1 MKDRPV
7 TIRHLAK
14 LLGVSNATVS
24 MALRNSPSISAS
36 TCKRVQDLAKKL
48 NYRGNILVNALM
60 TQVRRGRVNTGGE
73 VIGLLLEGTEQSGV
87 PSVAEGVEIAG
98 RRAGLAGLKLDVFFL
113 GHRGEDSASV
123 DRVLFSRGIRGLIV
137 GPMPLDLKPL
147 AVDWNRY
154 ACLAIG
160 YSFHQVMMHRVATA
174 HFQGLMTCYEELRKS
189 GCERIGC
196 VLGRDEDE
204 RTRHF
209 WQAAARSAPH
219 LYGGAHIPPLM
230 MDVPLKRSLFAQWF
244 KQHNPH
250 AVIGNYPDHVADW
263 MAQLKMNASYATL
276 DQYADR
282 PWSGIR
288 QSWAGIFSTAVDQLV
303 GKLARN
309 EFGLPTTARTTL
321 IEGEWIAAAGGHGR

>member
-7 TIRHLAK
+7 TIRHMAE

-24 MALRNSPSISAS
+24 MALRNSPAISPK

-60 TQVRRGRVNTGGE
+60 TQVRHGRLNVGGE

-87 PSVAEGVEIAG
+87 PSVAEGVEIASQ
-98 RRAGLAGLKLDVFFL
+98 RAGLAGLKLDVFFL
-113 GHRGEDSASV
+113 GHRGADSASV
-123 DRVLFSRGIRGLIV
+123 DRVLFSRGIRGVIM
-137 GPMPLDLKPL
+137 GPMPFDLKPL
-147 AVDWNRY
+147 EIDWSRY
-154 ACLAIG
+154 ACMAIG
-160 YSFHQVMMHRVATA
+160 YSFHQVMMHRVANS

-189 GCERIGC
+189 GRERIGC

-209 WQAAARSAPH
+209 WQAAARSAPY
-219 LYGGAHIPPLM
+219 LYGRAHIPPLI
-230 MDVPLKRSLFAQWF
+230 MDTPLKRSLFAQWF
-244 KQHNPH
+244 RQHRPD

-276 DQYADR
+276 DQYAGG
-282 PWSGIR
+282 PWNGIR
-288 QSWAGIFSTAVDQLV
+288 QPWAGIFSTAVDQLA

-309 EFGLPTTARTTL
+309 EFGLPATARTTL
-321 IEGEWIAAAGGHGR
+321 IDGVWIEGTGRPG